1 MIFKKLLLALLF
13 LIILIFVTPRAAYAD
28 DEFDI
33 SAQTTYQVAESG
45 VTHVVEVISIK
56 NKTEYVYTP
65 SYTISLGFDDVTN
78 LKTFNATGSIPSI
91 LKETDERKSIELN
104 FPSRTVGVNQVNR
117 FTISY
122 DTKDIA
128 RDKGSILEV
137 SIPGLAEPSN
147 FSEYSVTLLV
157 PQSFGSPSVIK
168 PTHPVS
174 NPLRFTRDQIG
185 TSGINVIF
193 GNEQFYKLDLTYHIT
208 NPKLVPVK
216 TEIAL
221 PPNTAYQEVRIN
233 SINPKPA
240 DVYEDSDGNF
250 LAVYNLDPRENLD
263 IKATVLVKTIS
274 TPSFSSGQATTSLS
288 SSRYWEVGDPE
299 IKRIASTLKTP
310 KEIYDYVVK
319 KLSYDYE
326 KIGDN
331 NVRIGAKNVLNQPEF
346 SVCLEFTDLFV
357 TLARAAG
364 IRARAIE
371 GYASTTDSKLR
382 PLSLVDDVLH
392 SWPEYYDETSRKWI
406 MIDPTWG
413 NTTRGVDYFNT
424 FDFDHITFAIKGANS
439 TYPVPAGGYKTEAES
454 KDVYVET
461 IEKSEFFDKNE
472 LDVEVNFP
480 DQVLPGLSVTGDVII
495 TNKGNAP
502 VYNKILQ
509 VNTGLTPNFSEY
521 KIDKILPYGSETI
534 RIGFN
539 KTRVLTNSK
548 YEVKIAIDGIVK
560 ETIINVALF
569 PDISLI
575 MLGGV
580 LIIGSITTAIITY
593 KTWSLYLSKRKK

>member
-1 MIFKKLLLALLF
+1 MRFKTLLGIILF
-13 LIILIFVTPRAAYAD
+13 LAAFTLFTPTVHAD

-33 SAQTTYQVAESG
+33 SAQTTYQVADNG

-56 NKTEYVYTP
+56 NKTEFVYTP

-78 LKTFNATGSIPSI
+78 LKTFNSTESIPSI

-104 FPSRTVGVNQVNR
+104 FPNRTVGVNQVNR
-117 FTISY
+117 FTVSY

-137 SIPGLAEPSN
+137 SIPGLADPTN
-147 FSEYSVTLLV
+147 FTEYTVTLIV
-157 PQSFGSPSVIK
+157 PQSFGAPSVIK
-168 PTHPVS
+168 PIHPVS

-208 NPKLVPVK
+208 NPKIVPVK

-233 SINPKPA
+233 SIQPKPS
-240 DVYEDSDGNF
+240 DVYEDSDGNW

-263 IKATVLVKTIS
+263 IKATVLVKTVS
-274 TPSFSSGQATTSLS
+274 VPTFSSGQATTSLS

-299 IKRIASTLKTP
+299 IKKIASTLRTP

-346 SVCLEFTDLFV
+346 AVCLEFTDLFV

-392 SWPEYYDETSRKWI
+392 SWPEYYDEKSGKWI

-413 NTTRGVDYFNT
+413 NTTRGVDYFNA

-454 KDVYVET
+454 KDVFVET
-461 IEKSEFFDKNE
+461 IEKSDFYETNE

-480 DQVLPGLSVTGDVII
+480 DQVLPGLPITGEVVVI
-495 TNKGNAP
+495 NKGNAP
-502 VYNKILQ
+502 VFNKVLR
-509 VNTGLTPNFSEY
+509 VSTGLTPNISEY
-521 KIDKILPYGSETI
+521 RIDKILPFGKETI
-534 RIGFN
+534 RIGFA
-539 KTRVLTNSK
+539 KTPILTNRK
-548 YEVKIAIDGIVK
+548 YEVKIAIEGIVK
-560 ETIINVALF
+560 ETTVRVGLF

-580 LIIGSITTAIITY
+580 LIIGSITTAIVTY